1 MSTTTTNLPTLERR
15 ETIVSAVL
23 GSAFE
28 CWGWWKA
35 VQYGEGYSWH
45 QHPVNPD
52 TPFVTVTA
60 EDPEWSEDFVIVRE
74 LTVRD
79 IVSAFFLANIWVDK
93 DADDI
98 DLDADSGDVVMQEA
112 VYGDYIFA

>member
-1 MSTTTTNLPTLERR
+1 MSTTTNLPTLERR
-15 ETIVSAVL
+15 ETIVTAVL
-23 GSAFE
+23 GSAYTV
-28 CWGWWKA
+28 WGWWRD
-35 VQYGEGYSWH
+35 VQFATGYSWH
-45 QHPVNPD
+45 QHPVDPD
-52 TPFVTVTA
+52 TPFVTVWA
-60 EDPEWSEDFVIVRE
+60 EDPESGDDLARD

-79 IVSAFFLANIWVDK
+79 IVSAFLLANIWVDK